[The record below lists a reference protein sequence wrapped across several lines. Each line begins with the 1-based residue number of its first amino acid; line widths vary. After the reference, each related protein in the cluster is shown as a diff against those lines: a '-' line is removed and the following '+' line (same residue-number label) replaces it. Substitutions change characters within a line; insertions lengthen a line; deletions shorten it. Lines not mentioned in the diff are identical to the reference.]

1 MASETTSTN
10 ERTPHYDAAGSHER
24 PTTHERAATYERPAT
39 YDIGTFWFT
48 RRETR
53 HLGPSGDSAR

>member
-24 PTTHERAATYERPAT
+24 PTTHERAATYE
-39 YDIGTFWFT
+39 IGTFWFT